1 MTGILTQAQYQQ
13 FLIIAA
19 NIVYPGA
26 GTAIQLGLLSL
37 HAIAGDCMDYGRALA
52 SIAASAAVQY
62 LGGKL
67 CDACGYPAGI
77 AGAAAGAAVGGGNVG
92 QAVLMAAAVTAVQMG
107 YQYYSSAPE
116 GEAAVKSNAEQERG
130 NDGETTKSMNV
141 SESQATPVSEGAAGG
156 CSGNCKGVSAEFG
169 VRPDPRYP
177 GDFHPYEF
185 D

>member
-1 MTGILTQAQYQQ
+1 VMTGILTQAQYQQ

-37 HAIAGDCMDYGRALA
+37 HAIAGDRMDYGRALA

-77 AGAAAGAAVGGGNVG
+77 AGPAAVLSHRNKPK
-92 QAVLMAAAVTAVQMG
+92 LLL
-107 YQYYSSAPE
+107 
-116 GEAAVKSNAEQERG
+116 EQL
-130 NDGETTKSMNV
+130 KKV
-141 SESQATPVSEGAAGG
+141 SKIWSVPNHFMS
-156 CSGNCKGVSAEFG
+156 
-169 VRPDPRYP
+169 
-177 GDFHPYEF
+177 
-185 D
+185 